1 MNPDEKI
8 RHDFS
13 NLGMTENHLKSTGSD
28 GPVVNAAIKIMRGE
42 SYKEILLSS
51 GFSENEMRKLI
62 SLHMIAVYNQFLARR
77 EAYEAKKKQEEI
89 DATPKPDDL
98 LTCGDWLLGFCESR
112 KAKSASGDVADIMRA
127 GFEHWLKNS
136 RSANNLTQLSCAKF
150 FRIIAEGLKKR

>member
-1 MNPDEKI
+1 MKPDEKI

-13 NLGMTENHLKSTGSD
+13 NLGMTEHHLKSTGSD

-62 SLHMIAVYNQFLARR
+62 SLHMIAVYNQFSAKR
-77 EAYEAKKKQEEI
+77 EAYEAKKKQLEI

-98 LTCGDWLLGFCESR
+98 LKCGGWLLGFCESR
-112 KAKSASGDVADIMRA
+112 KSKSVSGDVADIMRA
-127 GFEHWLKNS
+127 GFEDWLQNS
-136 RSANNLTQLSCAKF
+136 RSAKNLTQLSRPEFLKMM
-150 FRIIAEGLKKR
+150 AEDLKKS